1 MRIITLR
8 QSKMMKKDHLSKSV
22 SHCSV
27 YVNFAYHNQKV
38 SNWKQQRWVNFKV
51 CLLLKLT
58 DHLGFLLISIGLDY
72 RYYGINVA

>member
-1 MRIITLR
+1 
-8 QSKMMKKDHLSKSV
+8 MMKKDHLSKSV

-38 SNWKQQRWVNFKV
+38 SNWKQQRRVNYQV

-58 DHLGFLLISIGLDY
+58 DRLGFLLMYIGFDCKY
-72 RYYGINVA
+72 C